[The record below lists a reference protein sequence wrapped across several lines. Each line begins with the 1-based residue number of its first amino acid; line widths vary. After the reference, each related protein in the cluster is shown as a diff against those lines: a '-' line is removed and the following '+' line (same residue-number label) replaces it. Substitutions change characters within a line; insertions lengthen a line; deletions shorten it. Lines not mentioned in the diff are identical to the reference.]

1 MLTAIPRILSQSL
14 SQMKTLGLQNL
25 VALGPTPEKKTPS
38 VVHHPLNALQ
48 VKEQDHQVLTIGDL
62 HLNLINIDIL
72 PLGDILHLQELDM
85 IIPAIV
91 MSIIIDMKGKPHHHQ
106 KIFTIIVD
114 METTT
119 ILHVKCMEI
128 IEIVDIYQETD
139 IHPMNRIIEMNIEK
153 EGGVMDIVEGDEG
166 VATISIFLIV
176 EISTMKSIT
185 LIIIREAIMNMK
197 VLENI
202 CLLGLEVA
210 IEAQTKEIELR
221 NPLAGNLLKTLWL
234 RVQQNH
240 AGEKSQTAETVLQA

>member
-1 MLTAIPRILSQSL
+1 MLPAIPRHLSQSL
-14 SQMKTLGLQNL
+14 SIMKALGLQNL
-25 VALGPTPEKKTPS
+25 AALGPIREKKTLS

-48 VKEQDHQVLTIGDL
+48 VKELDHQVLTIGDL

-72 PLGDILHLQELDM
+72 PLDDILLKELVM

-91 MSIIIDMKGKPHHHQ
+91 MSITIDMKGKPHHHQ

-114 METTT
+114 MGTTT
-119 ILHVKCMEI
+119 ILPVKCTEI

-139 IHPMNRIIEMNIEK
+139 IQLMNRIIEMNTEK
-153 EGGVMDIVEGDEG
+153 EGGAMDIVEGDEG
-166 VATISIFLIV
+166 VVTISIILID

-185 LIIIREAIMNMK
+185 LIIREATMNMK

-202 CLLGLEVA
+202 CLQDLEVA
-210 IEAQTKEIELR
+210 IEAQTKEVDLR
-221 NPLAGNLLKTLWL
+221 NPPAGNLLKTLWL

-240 AGEKSQTAETVLQA
+240 AGERSQTAETVLQA

>member
-1 MLTAIPRILSQSL
+1 MLPAIPRHLSQSL
-14 SQMKTLGLQNL
+14 SIMKALGLQNL
-25 VALGPTPEKKTPS
+25 AALGPIREKKTLS

-48 VKEQDHQVLTIGDL
+48 VKELDHQVLTIGDL

-72 PLGDILHLQELDM
+72 PLDDILLLKELVM

-91 MSIIIDMKGKPHHHQ
+91 MSITIDMKGKPHHHQ

-114 METTT
+114 MGTTT
-119 ILHVKCMEI
+119 ILPVKCTEI

-139 IHPMNRIIEMNIEK
+139 IQLMNRIIEMNTEK
-153 EGGVMDIVEGDEG
+153 EGGAMDIVEGDEG
-166 VATISIFLIV
+166 VVTISIILID

-185 LIIIREAIMNMK
+185 LIIREATMNMK

-202 CLLGLEVA
+202 CLLDLEVA
-210 IEAQTKEIELR
+210 IEAQTKEVDLR
-221 NPLAGNLLKTLWL
+221 NPPAGNLLKTLWL

-240 AGEKSQTAETVLQA
+240 AGERSQTAETVLQA